1 MTIQKE
7 IEFKNLLEKQEF
19 NELCSAFGITQQDF
33 QVQTNTYFDTE
44 NHQLRD
50 TLMGFRLRVVGER
63 NELTLKAPTENVH
76 TMMESTHLI
85 SANERDEILSNQSIK
100 PREFSEFQ
108 QLPEL
113 LLAFG
118 SLRTERAEISY
129 QGGLLVLD
137 RSDYLGITDYE
148 VEYEVTDI
156 AKGQQSFN
164 ELLKNHDIPKR
175 QTPKKIARFMKA
187 AESK

>member
-7 IEFKNLLEKQEF
+7 IEFKNLLEEEEFHSLCRAFAISKQNF
-19 NELCSAFGITQQDF
+19 H
-33 QVQTNTYFDTE
+33 VQTNTYFDTT
-44 NHQLRD
+44 NNQLRD
-50 TLMGFRLRVVGER
+50 SLMGFRLRVVGER
-63 NELTLKAPTENVH
+63 NELTLKAPTDNVH
-76 TMMESTHLI
+76 TMMETTHLI
-85 SANERDEILSNQSIK
+85 SAIERDEILSNQLIR
-100 PREFSEFQ
+100 PRDYSEFQ

-118 SLRTERAEISY
+118 SLRTERAEISF

-156 AKGQQSFN
+156 TSGQQSFN
-164 ELLKNHDIPKR
+164 ELLKYHQIPKR
-175 QTPKKIARFMKA
+175 QTLKKIARFMKA
-187 AESK
+187 AKR